1 MDSAFATVF
10 DTFSVAKEL
19 FETSLNFNFQRT
31 HYEDV
36 VKALGGWGTAIEE
49 KNIDEIEKELKE
61 AVRVS
66 KEVRLLICDLWQKIE
81 NFNPFFTNLKIKFLK
96 KALFFFLKK
105 IIKIS
110 FRKANR
116 LWSTSSLARLTSE
129 MVRFRSNF

>member
-66 KEVRLLICDLWQKIE
+66 NEVRLLICDLWQK
-81 NFNPFFTNLKIKFLK
+81 N
-96 KALFFFLKK
+96 
-105 IIKIS
+105 
-110 FRKANR
+110 
-116 LWSTSSLARLTSE
+116 
-129 MVRFRSNF
+129 